1 MIRYKGIKKRD
12 KVQFIIFANEK
23 DKEIEIPLE
32 DHIAERFSIYLDKI
46 AIPKGKLVERGND
59 EPSE

>member
-23 DKEIEIPLE
+23 DVEIEIPLE
-32 DHIAERFSIYLDKI
+32 DHIAERFSMYLDKI
-46 AIPKGKLVERGND
+46 SIPQGNFVERRND

>member
-1 MIRYKGIKKRD
+1 MIRYKGIKKKD

-23 DKEIEIPLE
+23 DVEVEIPLE
-32 DHIAERFSIYLDKI
+32 DHIAHRFSLYLDKI
-46 AIPKGKLVERGND
+46 AIPQSKPVERQND